1 MEPAAGKSF
10 TNHCRSSISGSYRFG
25 HLILK
30 RLWSKVAV
38 DFKLALRWD
47 TRTLSQSP
55 LTDTLTNPIHPSLL
69 KKGSKQTKG
78 ISLFSATAL
87 GIGGMMGAGLFSLLG
102 AASIHAGSLIPLAFL
117 VGAIAASFSVYSY
130 AKLGATF
137 PSSGGAATFTVMSFG
152 RGVISGGLNLF
163 QYIAYLIAAALYA
176 AGFSEYAN
184 TLIGGNLSP
193 TEVKLV
199 GAGIILFC
207 AGINLLGT
215 DIVGKAETLAIGFVT
230 LALLLF
236 SVEGIYEANIATF
249 QASSWSINGIAIA
262 TGILYINYQG
272 FGVVTNSSNAMQE
285 PQKEL
290 PLAMF
295 SALILVTIAYILVS
309 TAAILLLT
317 PAQMSMYNGHVLAE
331 AAQIIAG
338 RVGFIVIGASA
349 LLACAAALNATIFAA
364 SNIAAD
370 MANKRSVSKVL
381 GDSVLKTQL
390 HALTISAFLV
400 IALVLAFP
408 LEVVGKMASLAFL
421 LVYAA
426 ITYGHIRVREQT
438 GAKLWP
444 LWAAILINLSL
455 FTTLFINVIESA
467 PGSAI
472 VLIAALIGSFALEAA
487 YRAFLRRKSNIH

>member
-1 MEPAAGKSF
+1 MNPA
-10 TNHCRSSISGSYRFG
+10 
-25 HLILK
+25 
-30 RLWSKVAV
+30 
-38 DFKLALRWD
+38 
-47 TRTLSQSP
+47 
-55 LTDTLTNPIHPSLL
+55 LL
-69 KKGSKQTKG
+69 KTASNKNKG

-102 AASIHAGSLIPLAFL
+102 TASAHAGSHIPLAFL
-117 VGAIAASFSVYSY
+117 LGAIAASFSVYSY

-152 RGVISGGLNLF
+152 PGVISGGLNIF
-163 QYIAYLIAAALYA
+163 QFIAYLIAAALYA

-184 TLIGGNLSP
+184 TLLGGNLSP
-193 TEVKLV
+193 VEIQLV
-199 GAGIILFC
+199 GAGIVIFC
-207 AGINLLGT
+207 AGIKLLGT
-215 DIVGKAETLAIGFVT
+215 NFVGKAEALAIGFVT
-230 LALLLF
+230 IALLLF
-236 SVEGIYEANIATF
+236 SVDGIHVADIDAF
-249 QASSWSINGIAIA
+249 KMSSWSINGIAIA

-285 PQKEL
+285 PRKEL

-295 SALILVTIAYILVS
+295 SALILVTIAYFLVS
-309 TAAILLLT
+309 TAAILLLS
-317 PAQMSMYNGHVLAE
+317 PAQMAAYSGHVLAD
-331 AAQIIAG
+331 AAKIVAG
-338 RVGFIVIGASA
+338 KTGFVVIGASA

-370 MANKRSVSKVL
+370 MANKSSISKVL
-381 GDSVLKTQL
+381 GESVLTTDSRS
-390 HALTISAFLV
+390 LTVSTILV

-426 ITYGHIRVREQT
+426 ITFGHIRVRHQT

-444 LWAAILINLSL
+444 LWAAIIINLSL
-455 FTTLFINVIESA
+455 FTTLFINVVESA

-472 VLIAALIGSFALEAA
+472 ALVIALFGSFSAEAISRK
-487 YRAFLRRKSNIH
+487 YLRGLLKPH